1 MQVRH
6 AMSTHVVTVTPDTPI
21 GDAMRTMLR
30 EHISGLPV
38 VDAQGALAGMLTEGD
53 LMRRVETGTERRH
66 PAWLAFVLGPGR
78 LARDYTASHARR
90 VGEVMTREVVTIAA
104 DAPLDEAVRRMEQH
118 HVKRLPVV
126 GGRGLEGILS
136 RADLLR
142 AFVETAPDEAP
153 PDLSDAAIARRIA
166 RALDAQAW
174 ASRQGMHAD
183 VRGGVVTLRGV
194 LVNDAVRNALVV
206 LVENMAGVVRVDDQ
220 LVTVEPLTGAVVR
233 LPWES
238 AR

>member
-1 MQVRH
+1 MQVRQ

-21 GDAMRTMLR
+21 GDAMRTMLG

-53 LMRRVETGTERRH
+53 LMRRVETGTERRR

-78 LARDYTASHARR
+78 LAHDYTASHARR

-104 DAPLDEAVRRMEQH
+104 DAPLDEAVRKMEQH

-126 GGRGLEGILS
+126 GSGGLVGILS

-153 PDLSDAAIARRIA
+153 KVPA
-166 RALDAQAW
+166 
-174 ASRQGMHAD
+174 
-183 VRGGVVTLRGV
+183 
-194 LVNDAVRNALVV
+194 
-206 LVENMAGVVRVDDQ
+206 
-220 LVTVEPLTGAVVR
+220 
-233 LPWES
+233 
-238 AR
+238 

>member
-6 AMSTHVVTVTPDTPI
+6 VMSTHVVTVTPDTPI
-21 GDAMRTMLR
+21 GDAMRIMLR

-53 LMRRVETGTERRH
+53 LMRRVETGTERRR

-104 DAPLDEAVRRMEQH
+104 EAPLDEAVRRMEQH
-118 HVKRLPVV
+118 RIKRLPVV

-142 AFVETAPDEAP
+142 AFIETLPDEAP
-153 PDLSDAAIARRIA
+153 PDLSDAAIACRIA
-166 RALDAQAW
+166 RAMDAQAW
-174 ASRQGMHAD
+174 ASWQGMHAD
-183 VRGGVVTLRGV
+183 VHGGVVTLRGV
-194 LVNDAVRNALVV
+194 LINDAVRDALVV
-206 LVENMAGVVRVDDQ
+206 LVENMAGVVRVDDR

>member
-6 AMSTHVVTVTPDTPI
+6 AMSTHVVTVTPDTPL

-38 VDAQGALAGMLTEGD
+38 VNAQGALTGMLTEGD
-53 LMRRVETGTERRH
+53 LMRRVETGTERRY

-104 DAPLDEAVRRMEQH
+104 DAPLDEAVRMMERH
-118 HVKRLPVV
+118 RIKRLPVV
-126 GGRGLEGILS
+126 GGASLQGILS

-142 AFVETAPDEAP
+142 AFVDALPEEAP
-153 PDLSDAAIARRIA
+153 PDLSDAAIASRIA
-166 RALDAQAW
+166 RALEVQAW
-174 ASRQGMHAD
+174 ASRQGVRAD
-183 VRGGVVTLRGV
+183 VHGGVVTLRGV
-194 LVNDAVRNALVV
+194 LINDAVRDALVV
-206 LVENMAGVVRVDDQ
+206 LVENMAGVMRVDDQ
-220 LVTVEPLTGAVVR
+220 LTTVEPLTGTVVR
-233 LPWES
+233 LPGEP